1 MGLLTYYNRASLCA
15 LFLTLRN
22 FPVSNKFQSKDKGNK
37 VAHGMVIVL
46 GVPVC
51 VGTCVSIYLHVG
63 FCVARLDWIGNAK
76 AARSGTSK
84 ERESHVF
91 CFICHENT

>member
-1 MGLLTYYNRASLCA
+1 VGLLTYYNRASLCA

-22 FPVSNKFQSKDKGNK
+22 LAVSNKIQLKDKGNK

-63 FCVARLDWIGNAK
+63 FCVARLDWNGNAK
-76 AARSGTSK
+76 AS
-84 ERESHVF
+84 
-91 CFICHENT
+91 